1 MSHGSPTPPFRPGG
15 SAGAE
20 GFTYPRQCDSIATQ
34 AQRHLVWAVAGG
46 VSLCLLWAGLTS
58 LDKVT
63 RGAGRIVPQTRNQL
77 IQHLEG
83 GIVAEILV
91 KEGQRVEAGTALI
104 RIDNSFSRA
113 EFQQSQLDIA
123 AKRLQ
128 MLRLEAESRGETR
141 FTVPDEM
148 AHLIPQIVT
157 QERSLFRARQDGLK
171 AQLSVLDDQHRQ
183 KQLELAEMNTRWTS
197 SQREREIVVQRVQS
211 MRRLAKMGAVS
222 NNELLDNERNLQQLE
237 AKLAGLTHDIPRLEA
252 AVNELANR
260 RGEATLRFRAES
272 EKEQRETSLQVAKLE
287 EAISAMQD
295 RSRRSEV
302 VAPVAGVVNKL
313 FVDTVGGVVK
323 SGEPLVQLVP
333 AEASVVVEARLNP
346 QDRGQV
352 WPGLPAVVKVSAYD
366 FALYG
371 GLKGKVLDISP
382 DALSDEK
389 GEPYFRV
396 RLEADASQLGPRRP
410 VIPGMLAQ
418 VDIISGQHSILAYLM
433 KPVQRLRDEALRQ

>member
-1 MSHGSPTPPFRPGG
+1 MNSATLRSQLSQNQPGQMP
-15 SAGAE
+15 
-20 GFTYPRQCDSIATQ
+20 GFAYPRRCDTIATR
-34 AQRHLVWAVAGG
+34 AQRHLVWTAAGG
-46 VSLCLLWAGLTS
+46 MALCLIWAGLTT

-63 RGAGRIVPQTRNQL
+63 RGTGRIVPQGKNQMV
-77 IQHLEG
+77 QHLEG

-91 KEGQRVEAGTALI
+91 REGQRVEAGAALI
-104 RIDNSFSRA
+104 RIDNSFSKA
-113 EFQQSQLDIA
+113 EFQQNQLDVT

-128 MLRLEAESRGETR
+128 MLRLEAESRGESQ
-141 FTVPDEM
+141 FTVPPEM
-148 AHLIPQIVT
+148 LKLIPQIVS

-171 AQLSVLDDQHRQ
+171 AQLTVVDDQFRQ

-197 SQREREIVVQRVQS
+197 TQREREIVLPRVQS

-222 NNELLDNERNLQQLE
+222 NNELIDNERNLQQLE
-237 AKLAGLTHDIPRLEA
+237 AKLAGMTSDIPRLEA
-252 AVNELANR
+252 AVNELASR
-260 RGEATLRFRAES
+260 RSEATLRFRAEA
-272 EKEQRETSLQVAKLE
+272 EKDQRETSVQVAKLE
-287 EAISAMQD
+287 ESVSAMQD
-295 RSRRSEV
+295 RSKRSEV
-302 VAPVAGVVNKL
+302 VAPVAGVINKL

-333 AEASVVVEARLNP
+333 AESSVVVEARLSP

-396 RLEADASQLGPRRP
+396 RLEADATTLGPDRP
-410 VIPGMLAQ
+410 IIPGMMAQ
-418 VDIISGQHSILAYLM
+418 VDIISGQHSILRYLM